1 MEREVPQTK
10 EGSKDVP
17 QNVVRLWD
25 WIGPHDELVPFGRRG
40 QEPEPGPERPPEEVA
55 PTSFAASDTPPS
67 AEDFWGERAG
77 GLHDA
82 LEAPAEDRG
91 PSSAGDGGHDP
102 VAAPAPEVQRRG
114 LRYVVVVAAA
124 AIAVA
129 AAIGVA
135 LTIGS
140 FNTSTPVTPAATTA
154 QASVLSDGM
163 NRVLRLDLPIIEPRP
178 DRAHTAVARHTLA
191 VARRTSHPRYVSE
204 PVHYTPSPPTN
215 KAPPSHPSVEA
226 APAQAA
232 PATETNSRPVS
243 SSNASSAPVTPTG
256 QSGALGPIQ
265 SPNG

>member
-1 MEREVPQTK
+1 VEREVPQTK
-10 EGSKDVP
+10 EGSKDAP

-25 WIGPHDELVPFGRRG
+25 WIGPHDELVPFGPRG
-40 QEPEPGPERPPEEVA
+40 QDHEPERPPEAVA
-55 PTSFAASDTPPS
+55 PASFAAPDTPPS

-91 PSSAGDGGHDP
+91 PASAGNRNSSP
-102 VAAPAPEVQRRG
+102 VVAPTRVVQRSGR
-114 LRYVVVVAAA
+114 RRVVVAGAA
-124 AIAVA
+124 AIVVA

-140 FNTSTPVTPAATTA
+140 FDASTPATPGTPKAQVAA
-154 QASVLSDGM
+154 VLSDGM
-163 NRVLRLDLPIIEPRP
+163 NRILSLDLPLIEPRP
-178 DRAHTAVARHTLA
+178 DRAHSAVPRHTLT
-191 VARRTSHPRYVSE
+191 VGRRTSRPRYVSE

-215 KAPPSHPSVEA
+215 KAPPSYPSVEA

-232 PATETNSRPVS
+232 PAINSRPAS
-243 SSNASSAPVTPTG
+243 SSSASSAPVTPTG

>member
-10 EGSKDVP
+10 EGSKDAP

-25 WIGPHDELVPFGRRG
+25 WIGPHDELVPFGSRG
-40 QEPEPGPERPPEEVA
+40 QDHEPERPPEEVA
-55 PTSFAASDTPPS
+55 PASFAASDAPPS

-91 PSSAGDGGHDP
+91 PATASNGSPSP
-102 VAAPAPEVQRRG
+102 VVAHTPVVHRSRR
-114 LRYVVVVAAA
+114 RRVVVAGAA
-124 AIAVA
+124 AIVLA
-129 AAIGVA
+129 AATAAA

-140 FNTSTPVTPAATTA
+140 FGASSPATPGAPKA
-154 QASVLSDGM
+154 QVASVLSDGM
-163 NRVLRLDLPIIEPRP
+163 NRILGLDLPLIEPRP
-178 DRAHTAVARHTLA
+178 DRAHSVAARHTLT

-215 KAPPSHPSVEA
+215 KAPPSYPSVEA

-232 PATETNSRPVS
+232 PPTDTNSRPAS
-243 SSNASSAPVTPTG
+243 SSSASSAPVTPTG
-256 QSGALGPIQ
+256 QSGVLGPIQ